1 MRIAYIAGPMTGQ
14 PEFNRPAFFAAEGK
28 LLQLGYIVLN
38 PARNFGGNVTL
49 PYSVYLRAG
58 IEDLFHATT
67 LALLDGSEESQGARI
82 EKAIAEALSLEIINL

>member
-1 MRIAYIAGPMTGQ
+1 MRIAYIAGSMTGQ
-14 PEFNRPAFFAAEGK
+14 PEFNRPAFFAAELK

-49 PYSVYLRAG
+49 PYSVYLKAG

-67 LALLDGSEESQGARI
+67 LALLDNWEESQGAKI
-82 EKAIAEALSLEIINL
+82 ERAIAEALGFEIVHV